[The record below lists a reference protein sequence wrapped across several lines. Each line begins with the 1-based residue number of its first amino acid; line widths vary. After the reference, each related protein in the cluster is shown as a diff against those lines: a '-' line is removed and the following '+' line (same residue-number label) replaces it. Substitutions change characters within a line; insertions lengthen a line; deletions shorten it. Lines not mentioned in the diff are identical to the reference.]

1 MFLPP
6 LGADHK
12 TWCIKVGVKDVE
24 TQQRFVMLRSQGWS
38 FARIAKELNVARN
51 TLINW
56 SRKFQFE
63 IQNERALELER
74 LQHECIA
81 TPDVRART
89 ASIELQRVLDG
100 LRTRDL
106 RKVSTSRLYSLA
118 ESFRRQIIKETGQ
131 VRFTTP
137 VRDIPQNERVER
149 VQDWSA

>member
-1 MFLPP
+1 MSLPP

-63 IQNERALELER
+63 IANHRAIELEALR
-74 LQHECIA
+74 EKLVETREDRMKA
-81 TPDVRART
+81 LAEKLKRVEE
-89 ASIELQRVLDG
+89 ELK
-100 LRTRDL
+100 TRDITE
-106 RKVSTSRLYSLA
+106 VPTSRLYSLA
-118 ESFRRQIIKETGQ
+118 ASLRTQILREAGDM
-131 VRFTTP
+131 RFTTP
-137 VRDIPQNERVER
+137 TKEIPNDEYHEQAQTWNP
-149 VQDWSA
+149 